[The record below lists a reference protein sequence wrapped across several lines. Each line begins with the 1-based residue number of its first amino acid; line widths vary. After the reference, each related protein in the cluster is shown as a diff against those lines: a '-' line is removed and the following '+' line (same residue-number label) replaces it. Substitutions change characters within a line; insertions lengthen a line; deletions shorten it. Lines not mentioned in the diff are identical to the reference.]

1 MSQYFLPSVVNE
13 IHKYYKYFILK
24 MKKKR
29 TLFSSNDIIKNRH
42 HPMPCCRRRQR
53 RRRHHWKTCLNT
65 SIEYGWKSN
74 GEKSLTNESSARV
87 FVNDN
92 TEQTENDL
100 WASFKKQ
107 LKIVS
112 FCAIWWRCIL
122 LARNFNNVTLSF
134 ALWRFGI
141 FLLLNCICYVF
152 ILYVKSVSW
161 KVNMGRRFSFMNSY
175 SAVLRLTCTECI
187 GTNSFSMRKKT
198 PRILS
203 YEQMKERIEE
213 KKRNAKALNC
223 ATKDYLLNEFLMV
236 PFIFCKKKKRMYALF
251 RFIFLIR
258 SSIANFSFNA
268 RNASTAMHIARHTSM
283 RKSASNTRW
292 KWENV
297 KRFIIKKI

>member
-1 MSQYFLPSVVNE
+1 MRTVWCVCLFRMLNSNALHRIAHHCSNIEKTFLHRILKFSTSNIDHKNQRYNKIVNMSQYFLSSVVNE

-53 RRRHHWKTCLNT
+53 RRRHHWKRCLNAN
-65 SIEYGWKSN
+65 IEYGWKSN

-134 ALWRFGI
+134 AIWRFKI
-141 FLLLNCICYVF
+141 FFTFELHLLRVYSVREIGLM
-152 ILYVKSVSW
+152 KSEYGSSIFV
-161 KVNMGRRFSFMNSY
+161 Y
-175 SAVLRLTCTECI
+175 
-187 GTNSFSMRKKT
+187 
-198 PRILS
+198 
-203 YEQMKERIEE
+203 
-213 KKRNAKALNC
+213 
-223 ATKDYLLNEFLMV
+223 EFLFSRATPHV
-236 PFIFCKKKKRMYALF
+236 HRM
-251 RFIFLIR
+251 
-258 SSIANFSFNA
+258 
-268 RNASTAMHIARHTSM
+268 HWH
-283 RKSASNTRW
+283 K
-292 KWENV
+292 
-297 KRFIIKKI
+297 